1 MHIGVS
7 NNEGEGKLEIN
18 FVDFATIFQAISMKA
33 ALLGDLAESSKSSMQ
48 TPMEILTFVEGG
60 CRVFVQGC

>member
-1 MHIGVS
+1 MHFGVS
-7 NNEGEGKLEIN
+7 NNEGKGKLEIN

-33 ALLGDLAESSKSSMQ
+33 ALLGDLADSSKSSMQ